1 MKKIFTLLTTSVFS
15 MAVMATNYTGNLII
29 NNETLQQDVTASIE
43 NNTITLNGVTVTDCA
58 ASTVNGVTTLVNK
71 TAVAQVVAHYG
82 YDSKYAVINMT
93 LADGTTYHFENVG
106 DAFQIPNS
114 NFETWTA
121 SSGEPQHWHGFKS
134 ASGGLAKSAPG
145 SFGKSTDKRPGS
157 TGTYSAVAKS
167 GDVFGIVG
175 NGTFTNGQLNAGNM
189 SATNTTNH
197 SHMDVAS
204 TAVDKDGNPFYTAM
218 LAKPDAL
225 KTWFKFSQAKANTT
239 YPYATISA
247 ILFDGTYYQ
256 DPENKTYTNVAGKAN
271 NKTIAVTDWTEIS
284 IPFNFEGY
292 TGACKAILVTMSTNA
307 TPGKGSSGDQIWAD
321 DLTLVYN
328 AEITGVTY
336 KEQQLDFTDG
346 TCDLGTVTEAP
357 TASDFAVTYNG
368 ASATA
373 GCAVVETEDSYI
385 AYVYAVSGDLLTNE
399 VFTVVM
405 HKEEKSIP
413 GDVNGNGEVN
423 VTDINATVKII
434 LNQEQDED
442 YKRRA
447 DVNGDNT
454 IDIKDVNAIVQI
466 ILNKQ

>member
-1 MKKIFTLLTTSVFS
+1 MKKLFTLLTASVVS
-15 MAVMATNYTGNLII
+15 MAAMAANYTGTLTV
-29 NNETLQQDVTASIE
+29 NNATTQSGVTASIDG
-43 NNTITLNGVTVTDCA
+43 NTVTLNGVTVTNCA
-58 ASTVNGVTTLVNK
+58 ASTVNGITTLIQN
-71 TAVAQVVAHYG
+71 TAAAQVVAHYG

-121 SSGEPQHWHGFKS
+121 STGEPQHWHGFKS

-189 SATNTTNH
+189 SATNTSNH

-218 LAKPDAL
+218 LAKPDSL
-225 KTWFKFSQAKANTT
+225 KTWFKFSQAKVNST

-256 DPENKTYTNVAGKAN
+256 DPEDKTYTNVAGKAN
-271 NKTIAVTDWTEIS
+271 NKTIAVTDWKEIS
-284 IPFNFEGY
+284 MPFIFKGY
-292 TGACKAILVTMSTNA
+292 TGDCKAILVTMSTNA

-328 AEITGVTY
+328 AEISSVAY
-336 KEQQLDFTDG
+336 KGQQLTFTDG
-346 TCDLGTVTEAP
+346 NVTLEGTFEQAP
-357 TASDFAVTYNG
+357 SADDFTVNYNG
-368 ASATA
+368 ASAAA
-373 GCAVVETEDSYI
+373 GCAVVETENEYVTYI
-385 AYVYAVSGDLLTNE
+385 YVVSGDLLTTQ
-399 VFTVVM
+399 VYTVHM
-405 HKEEKSIP
+405 AKPEPAIP
-413 GDVNGNGEVN
+413 GDVNSDNTVDIA
-423 VTDINATVKII
+423 DINSLIAVMLQQKSA
-434 LNQEQDED
+434 DEFNGH
-442 YKRRA
+442 A
-447 DVNGDNT
+447 DVNGDGT
-454 IDIKDVNAIVQI
+454 IDIADINAIIAIMLQ
-466 ILNKQ
+466 